1 MSARYICRK
10 QPQGYWRINH
20 PGGGLLA
27 QGKWAD
33 ILAIIRTIHARTP
46 R

>member
-1 MSARYICRK
+1 MTTRYICRQ

-20 PGGGLLA
+20 PGGTPLA

-33 ILAIIRTIHARTP
+33 ILAIIRTIHARKN